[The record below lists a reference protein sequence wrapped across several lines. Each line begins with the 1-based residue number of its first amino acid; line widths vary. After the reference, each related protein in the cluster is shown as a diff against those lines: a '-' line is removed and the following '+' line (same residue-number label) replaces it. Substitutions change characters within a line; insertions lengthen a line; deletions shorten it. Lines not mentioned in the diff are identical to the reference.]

1 MQLALSSVPAHP
13 LATAA
18 PGQFMPQSIVE
29 GEEENSLSM
38 AKSGN
43 KKANKTKAEYAHQRT
58 NEVASADSVE
68 RDYPLRSKR
77 RLKTRATLIKSALE
91 LMSERGFDNVTM
103 QEIADRAGTH
113 AQTLYSHFPNKY
125 ALHAAAAVEEL
136 RIAMSKRD
144 TDTISF
150 WRSWV
155 ETRSKATL
163 AEGAVDVFSGL
174 VADMLDKP
182 RFALVRMAVSQE
194 YVTVLVE
201 NLAKDF
207 ELDSKLDLFPKLVAQ
222 MLMAASEHSIMTWND
237 APSDYDLLA
246 GELSGVDEVAR
257 IVDLVCEEKGI
268 LRKS

>member
-1 MQLALSSVPAHP
+1 ME
-13 LATAA
+13 
-18 PGQFMPQSIVE
+18 SI
-29 GEEENSLSM
+29 
-38 AKSGN
+38 
-43 KKANKTKAEYAHQRT
+43 
-58 NEVASADSVE
+58 E

-77 RLKTRATLIKSALE
+77 RLETRAALIKSSLE

-103 QEIADRAGTH
+103 QDVADRAGTH

-150 WRSWV
+150 WRKWV
-155 ETRSKATL
+155 ENRSKATL
-163 AEGAVDVFSGL
+163 AEGAIDVFSRL
-174 VADMLDKP
+174 LSDMLDKP
-182 RFALVRMAVSQE
+182 RFALVKMAVSQE
-194 YVTVLVE
+194 YAAVLTE
-201 NLAKDF
+201 NLARDF

-222 MLMAASEHSIMTWND
+222 MLMTASEHSIMTWND

-257 IVDLVCEEKGI
+257 IVDLVRAEGSI
-268 LRKS
+268 LTIS